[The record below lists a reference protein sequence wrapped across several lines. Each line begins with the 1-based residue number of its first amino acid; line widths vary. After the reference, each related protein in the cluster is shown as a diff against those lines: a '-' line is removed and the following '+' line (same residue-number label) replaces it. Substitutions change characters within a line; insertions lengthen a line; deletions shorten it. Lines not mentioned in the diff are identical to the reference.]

1 MEKSTF
7 HKKIIPFEINN
18 YVEKEVQH
26 KSYKF
31 RLIPTEEQSVLLSK
45 HFGCVRFVYNHFLK
59 EKQDHYLLNK
69 KTMNYNNCC
78 KSLTQLKTTQ
88 DCIWLNEVNSQAIQA
103 SLHHLE
109 NAYQAFFSKRSKFP
123 KFKSKKNNHDSFS
136 VPQGVKVLKNNKI
149 QIRKFKEGIKFIK
162 HREIKGKIKS
172 ATVLRTPT
180 GKYYISILTEQEPIK
195 HLPKTDKN
203 IGIDLGIKDF
213 AITSEGQRYTNPK
226 FLYKFQRKLK
236 TAQQHLS
243 RKVKGSKSREQARL
257 KVARIHE
264 KITNSRND
272 MQHKVSMSLIRK
284 YDMIALEDLNVK
296 GMVKNHCLAK
306 AISDAAWSSFVTKL
320 TYKAQWY
327 GKTVIKIDR
336 FFPSSKT
343 CSDCGHIKESLDLS
357 ERSWTCVCGAQ
368 HDRDVNASKNILKRA
383 LVIQSSGTDDY
394 RNGAEVRPKVVS
406 KATLGTGNEVF
417 KKKVYVIRDLKPMD
431 PSPSVVH
438 Q

>member
-1 MEKSTF
+1 M
-7 HKKIIPFEINN
+7 
-18 YVEKEVQH
+18 EKEVQY
-26 KSYKF
+26 KAYKF
-31 RLIPTEEQSVLLSK
+31 RLCPTEEQSVLLSK
-45 HFGCVRFVYNHFLK
+45 HFGCVRFIYNHFLK

-69 KTMNYNNCC
+69 NTLNYNTCAG
-78 KSLTQLKTTQ
+78 SLVKMKRDGFEWLKE
-88 DCIWLNEVNSQAIQA
+88 INSQ
-103 SLHHLE
+103 SLQSALMHLE
-109 NAYQAFFSKRSKFP
+109 TAYGNFFKKRSSFP
-123 KFKSKKNNHDSFS
+123 KFKSKKINYDSFTCPAS
-136 VPQGVKVLKNNKI
+136 VVVKSHVV
-149 QIRKFKEGIKFIK
+149 QIPKFKEGIQFVK
-162 HREIKGKIKS
+162 HREIKGRIKS
-172 ATVLRTPT
+172 ATVSRTPT
-180 GKYYISILTEQEPIK
+180 GKYYISILTEQEPTK
-195 HLPKTDKN
+195 HLPKTNKS

-213 AITSEGQRYTNPK
+213 AITSEGHRYINPK
-226 FLYKFQRKLK
+226 FLYKFQRQLK

-243 RKVKGSKSREQARL
+243 RKVKGSKSRERARL

-327 GKTVIKIDR
+327 GKEVIKINR

-343 CSDCGHIKESLDLS
+343 CIDCGHINQGLTLDV
-357 ERSWTCVCGAQ
+357 RNWTCVCGSR

-394 RNGAEVRPKVVS
+394 RNGAGVRPKVVS
-406 KATLGTGNEVF
+406 KATRGTGVEVS
-417 KKKVYVIRDLKPMD
+417 KKKVYVIRDPKPLD
-431 PSPSVVH
+431 L
-438 Q
+438 

>member
-1 MEKSTF
+1 MQ
-7 HKKIIPFEINN
+7 
-18 YVEKEVQH
+18 Y

-31 RLIPTEEQSVLLSK
+31 RLLPTEDQSVLLSK
-45 HFGCVRFVYNHFLK
+45 HFGCIRFVYNHFLK

-69 KTMNYNNCC
+69 KTLNYNTCAGNLV
-78 KSLTQLKTTQ
+78 KMKREGFEWLK
-88 DCIWLNEVNSQAIQA
+88 EVNSQ
-103 SLHHLE
+103 SLQSALMNLE
-109 NAYQAFFSKRSKFP
+109 TAYGNFFKKRSKFP
-123 KFKSKKNNHDSFS
+123 KFKSKKSNYDSFTCPAS
-136 VPQGVKVLKNNKI
+136 VVVNKNTVELP
-149 QIRKFKEGIKFIK
+149 KFKEGIRFIK
-162 HREIKGKIKS
+162 HREIKGKICS
-172 ATVLRTPT
+172 ATVSRTPT
-180 GKYYISILTEQEPIK
+180 GKYYISILTEQEPTK
-195 HLPKTDKN
+195 HFEKTEKN

-243 RKVKGSKSREQARL
+243 RKQKGSKSREQARL

-306 AISDAAWSSFVTKL
+306 AISDSSWSSFVTKL
-320 TYKAQWY
+320 EYKAKWY

-343 CSDCGHIKESLDLS
+343 CSDCGHINQGLTLDV
-357 ERSWTCVCGAQ
+357 RNWVCVCGTK
-368 HDRDVNASKNILKRA
+368 HDRDVNASNNILKRA
-383 LVIQSSGTDDY
+383 LVIQSSGTGDY
-394 RNGAEVRPKVVS
+394 RNGAGVRPKEISKVS
-406 KATLGTGNEVF
+406 RGTGVEVS
-417 KKKVYVIRDLKPMD
+417 KKKVYVIRDLKPID
-431 PSPSVVH
+431 L
-438 Q
+438 

>member
-1 MEKSTF
+1 M
-7 HKKIIPFEINN
+7 
-18 YVEKEVQH
+18 EKEVQY
-26 KSYKF
+26 KAYKF
-31 RLIPTEEQSVLLSK
+31 RLCPTEEQSVLLSK
-45 HFGCVRFVYNHFLK
+45 HFGCARFIYNHFLK

-69 KTMNYNNCC
+69 KTLAYNTCAGNLV
-78 KSLTQLKTTQ
+78 KMKREGFEWLK
-88 DCIWLNEVNSQAIQA
+88 EVNSQALQS
-103 SLHHLE
+103 SLEHLE
-109 NAYQAFFSKRSKFP
+109 TAYSNFFKKRSSFP
-123 KFKSKKNNHDSFS
+123 KFKSKKNNYNSFS
-136 VPQGVKVLKNNKI
+136 VPQHISLKKNDKI
-149 QIRKFKEGIKFIK
+149 QIPKFKEGIRFIK
-162 HREIKGKIKS
+162 HREIKGKICS
-172 ATVLRTPT
+172 ATVSRTPT
-180 GKYYISILTEQEPIK
+180 GKYYISILTEQEPTK
-195 HLPKTDKN
+195 HFPKTNKS

-236 TAQQHLS
+236 QAQQHLS
-243 RKVKGSKSREQARL
+243 IKQKGSKQRERARL

-327 GKTVIKIDR
+327 GKQVIKIDR

-343 CSDCGHIKESLDLS
+343 CSDCGHINQGLTLDV
-357 ERSWTCVCGAQ
+357 RNWTCVCGSQ

-383 LVIQSSGTDDY
+383 LVVQSSGTDDY
-394 RNGAEVRPKVVS
+394 RNGAKIRPKVVS
-406 KATLGTGNEVF
+406 KAARGTGVEVS
-417 KKKVYVIRDLKPMD
+417 KKKVYVVRDLKPMD
-431 PSPSVVH
+431 L
-438 Q
+438 

>member
-1 MEKSTF
+1 
-7 HKKIIPFEINN
+7 
-18 YVEKEVQH
+18 VEKEVQY
-26 KSYKF
+26 KAYKF
-31 RLIPTEEQSVLLSK
+31 RLCPTEEQSVLLSK
-45 HFGCVRFVYNHFLK
+45 HFGCVRFIYNHFLK

-69 KTMNYNNCC
+69 KTLAYNTCAG
-78 KSLTQLKTTQ
+78 SLVKMKREGFEWLK
-88 DCIWLNEVNSQAIQA
+88 EVNSQALQS
-103 SLHHLE
+103 SLEHLE
-109 NAYQAFFSKRSKFP
+109 TAYQRFFKKTSKFP
-123 KFKSKKNNHDSFS
+123 KFKSKKHNHESFTC
-136 VPQGVKVLKNNKI
+136 PQHVSLKKNNRV
-149 QIRKFKEGIKFIK
+149 QIPKFKEGIHFIK

-172 ATVLRTPT
+172 ASVSRTPT
-180 GKYYISILTEQEPIK
+180 GKYYISILTEQEPSK
-195 HLPKTDKN
+195 HLEKTGRS

-213 AITSEGQRYTNPK
+213 AITSEGHRYINPK

-243 RKVKGSKSREQARL
+243 RKQKGSKSREQARL
-257 KVARIHE
+257 KVAKIHE

-272 MQHKVSMSLIRK
+272 MQHKVSLSLIKK

-296 GMVKNHCLAK
+296 GMVKNHNLAK
-306 AISDAAWSSFVTKL
+306 AISDSSWSSFVTKL

-343 CSDCGHIKESLDLS
+343 CSDCGHINQNLTLDV
-357 ERSWTCVCGAQ
+357 RNWTCVCGSR

-406 KATLGTGNEVF
+406 KAARGTGDEVS
-417 KKKVYVIRDLKPMD
+417 KKKVYVVRDLKPMD
-431 PSPSVVH
+431 S
-438 Q
+438 